1 MIGDVLTILKKDLT
15 LDLRRM
21 ENFIAMLF
29 FSVIILLVFS
39 FSLPPDQESHLSLAP
54 GVFWVTFLMSGM
66 LGLSKNFQLEKE
78 MGCMEGLLLSPV
90 SRGAIFLGKMLGT
103 WIFLLL
109 MQVILIPVFSLLFY
123 QAAIGF
129 FFELLGLSAVTA
141 LGFSALGTLL
151 SGLTT
156 DVRFKE
162 ILLPILLFPLLVPL
176 LLAAVQVMAG
186 IFLGKGF
193 QAELDWLK
201 LLVGFD
207 LIFLIAAYL
216 TFDFVMEL

>member
-1 MIGDVLTILKKDLT
+1 MIADLLTILKKDLT
-15 LDLRRM
+15 LDLRRA

-39 FSLPPDQESHLSLAP
+39 FSLPPDEEAHQSLAP
-54 GVFWVTFLMSGM
+54 GVYWVTFLMSGM

-78 MGCMEGLLLSPV
+78 MGCMEALLIAPI
-90 SRGAIFLGKMLGT
+90 SRGAIFMGKMLGT
-103 WIFLLL
+103 LVFLLL
-109 MQVILIPVFSLLFY
+109 MQMILIPVFSLLFY
-123 QAAIGF
+123 SPAMGF

-141 LGFSALGTLL
+141 LGFASLGTLL

-176 LLAAVQVMAG
+176 LLAAVQIMSG
-186 IFLGKGF
+186 IFAGQGF